1 MSIILGTT
9 LALLSIAIIAYPF
22 LGSKKYKS
30 IFGKSGTRDDISA
43 AVSYTHLRAH
53 DLEADLVSGDITDSE
68 FLLMRD
74 QLRVSAAKLLKQESE
89 PHGLD
94 GGDELEVEIA
104 RQREQSRQASE
115 DRNVF

>member
-43 AVSYTHLRAH
+43 ERLRIYSKIH
-53 DLEADLVSGDITDSE
+53 DLEADLASGDITDSE

-74 QLRVSAAKLLKQESE
+74 ELRVSAAKLLKQESE
-89 PHGLD
+89 TRKFNGS
-94 GGDELEVEIA
+94 DELEVEIT
-104 RQREQSRQASE
+104 RQREQSRQASK
-115 DRNVF
+115 DRDVF

>member
-1 MSIILGTT
+1 MAIILGTT

-30 IFGKSGTRDDISA
+30 IFGNSRKRDDISA
-43 AVSYTHLRAH
+43 ERLRIYSKIH
-53 DLEADLVSGDITDSE
+53 DLEVDLASGDLTDSE

-74 QLRVSAAKLLKQESE
+74 QLRVSAAKLLKQESA

-104 RQREQSRQASE
+104 RQRENSRQASE
-115 DRNVF
+115 DRNVL

>member
-1 MSIILGTT
+1 MAIILGTT

-30 IFGKSGTRDDISA
+30 IFGNSRTRDDISA
-43 AVSYTHLRAH
+43 ERLRIYSKIH
-53 DLEADLVSGDITDSE
+53 DLEADLASGDITDSE

-89 PHGLD
+89 PHGLNA
-94 GGDELEVEIA
+94 GDELEVEIA
-104 RQREQSRQASE
+104 RQRENSRQASE

>member
-1 MSIILGTT
+1 MAIILGTT

-22 LGSKKYKS
+22 LRSKKYKS
-30 IFGKSGTRDDISA
+30 IFGNSRTRDDISA
-43 AVSYTHLRAH
+43 ERLRIYSKIH
-53 DLEADLVSGDITDSE
+53 DLEADLASGDLTDSE

-89 PHGLD
+89 QHGLD

>member
-30 IFGKSGTRDDISA
+30 IFGNSRTRDDISA
-43 AVSYTHLRAH
+43 ERLRIYSKIH
-53 DLEADLVSGDITDSE
+53 DLEVDLASGDLTDSE

-89 PHGLD
+89 QHGLD

>member
-1 MSIILGTT
+1 MVIILEITI
-9 LALLSIAIIAYPF
+9 ALLSIAVIAYPF
-22 LGSKKYKS
+22 LRSEKYKS
-30 IFGKSGTRDDISA
+30 IFEKLGTRDKILA
-43 AVSYTHLRAH
+43 ERLRIYSKIH
-53 DLEADLVSGDITDSE
+53 DLEADLASGDLTDSE

-94 GGDELEVEIA
+94 GGDELEAEIA

-115 DRNVF
+115 DRNVL

>member
-1 MSIILGTT
+1 MAIILGTT
-9 LALLSIAIIAYPF
+9 LALVSIAIIAYPF

-30 IFGKSGTRDDISA
+30 IFGNSRTRDDISA
-43 AVSYTHLRAH
+43 ERLRIYSKIH
-53 DLEADLVSGDITDSE
+53 GLEADLASGDITDSE

-89 PHGLD
+89 QHGLD

>member
-1 MSIILGTT
+1 MKADVHHFGYHSRT
-9 LALLSIAIIAYPF
+9 AVDRHHSLSISR
-22 LGSKKYKS
+22 LKK
-30 IFGKSGTRDDISA
+30 IQ
-43 AVSYTHLRAH
+43 V
-53 DLEADLVSGDITDSE
+53 DSE

>member
-30 IFGKSGTRDDISA
+30 IFGNSRTRDDISA
-43 AVSYTHLRAH
+43 ERLRIYSKIH
-53 DLEADLVSGDITDSE
+53 DLEADLASGDLTDSE

-89 PHGLD
+89 LRGFD

-115 DRNVF
+115 DRSVF

>member
-1 MSIILGTT
+1 
-9 LALLSIAIIAYPF
+9 
-22 LGSKKYKS
+22 
-30 IFGKSGTRDDISA
+30 
-43 AVSYTHLRAH
+43 
-53 DLEADLVSGDITDSE
+53 
-68 FLLMRD
+68 MRD

-94 GGDELEVEIA
+94 GGDELEAEIA

>member
-22 LGSKKYKS
+22 LGSKKNKS
-30 IFGKSGTRDDISA
+30 IFGNSSKRDDISA
-43 AVSYTHLRAH
+43 ERLRIYSKIH

-104 RQREQSRQASE
+104 RQRENSRQASE
-115 DRNVF
+115 DRNVL

>member
-30 IFGKSGTRDDISA
+30 IFGNSRTRDDISA
-43 AVSYTHLRAH
+43 ERLRIYSKIH
-53 DLEADLVSGDITDSE
+53 DLEADLASGDLTDSE

-94 GGDELEVEIA
+94 VGDELEVEIA